1 MIMEPACLT
10 MSVFTPIRVKMPLLE
25 AMAEMEA
32 MEEMLVGGLIRT
44 TTIPADRAEAADM
57 EEMEATSE
65 RVTPTLTRELLMLS
79 TPTLPASDAKN
90 FGTEVFLRPSR
101 FSAQTPT
108 EARRDIFLLPSGR
121 RLKILE
127 TLSVCARDDEKI

>member
-65 RVTPTLTRELLMLS
+65 RVPLTLTRESLMLS
-79 TPTLPASDAKN
+79 TPTLLAFGSENSASD
-90 FGTEVFLRPSR
+90 F
-101 FSAQTPT
+101 
-108 EARRDIFLLPSGR
+108 
-121 RLKILE
+121 
-127 TLSVCARDDEKI
+127 